1 VSDVSELDA
10 IVIGSGPNG
19 LVAALD
25 LQRAGLRVLLLEAR
39 ADRIGGGLG
48 TAPLTG
54 IEGFQHDIG
63 AAFFPFGTTSPA
75 FQGLDIPWCFAPIES
90 AHPARDGSGG
100 VITRGPTPTDAPDA
114 ARWDRVRAWYAQIQ
128 SRFLP
133 ALTGPFPN
141 VGPALALGPF
151 ELARIAASFAR
162 SGRSLSSA
170 WFRTEASRRV
180 LPGLGLHVDVGPDD
194 TFGAGI
200 GLVLGLQALT
210 GGFPVAR
217 GGSATIA
224 NVLRTAFEAAGGTV
238 RTGARVQRV
247 VVSNDR
253 ATAVVLDD
261 RTEIAAR
268 RAIVSDTSAAALYL
282 GLLGGSHQPA
292 HVRRRMERFPYGF
305 GTFKMDWALSDA
317 VPWTNEH
324 SRHAAVVHPGESVDD
339 LSRFTREVRAGQLP
353 RDPYLV
359 VGQQSLADPT
369 RAPPGKHTLWA
380 YSRVPTTFAGTW
392 DAHREAFADAIE
404 ARIEG
409 LAPGFRS
416 RILGRSIHTPDDL
429 ERANENLVHGDI
441 CGGSNAWYRQLV
453 FRPVFPYFRY
463 RTPVRAL
470 YLCSSYTHPGAGVH
484 GMCGRNAAKMVLQDV
499 A

>member
-1 VSDVSELDA
+1 MNEPDA
-10 IVIGSGPNG
+10 IVVGSGPNG
-19 LVAALD
+19 LVAALE

-39 ADRIGGGLG
+39 PDRIGGGLG

-54 IEGFQHDIG
+54 IEGFRHDIG

-75 FQGLDIPWCFAPIES
+75 FQGLDIPWRFAPIES
-90 AHPARDGSGG
+90 AHPALDGSAGI
-100 VITRGPTPTDAPDA
+100 ITRGPTPEQAPDA
-114 ARWDRVRAWYAQIQ
+114 ARWDRVRDWYARIQ

-133 ALTGPFPN
+133 ALLGPFPT
-141 VGPALALGPF
+141 VRPALALGPVD
-151 ELARIAASFAR
+151 LLRIAAAFVR
-162 SGRSLSSA
+162 SGRGVSRS

-180 LPGLGLHVDVGPDD
+180 FPGLALHVDVGPDD

-210 GGFPVAR
+210 GGFPVAE
-217 GGSATIA
+217 GGAATIA
-224 NVLRTAFEAAGGTV
+224 NVLRTAFESAGGTV

-268 RAIVSDTSAAALYL
+268 RAIVADTSAAALYL
-282 GLLGGSHQPA
+282 GLLGGAHQPGR
-292 HVRRRMERFPYGF
+292 VRRRMERFPYGF
-305 GTFKMDWALSDA
+305 GTFKMDWALSEA
-317 VPWTNEH
+317 VPWTNEDA
-324 SRHAAVVHPGESVDD
+324 RRAAVVHPGESVDD
-339 LSRFTREVRAGQLP
+339 LSRFVREVRAGELP
-353 RDPYLV
+353 RNPYLV
-359 VGQQSLADPT
+359 VGQQSLADPS
-369 RAPPGKHTLWA
+369 RAPAGKHTLWA
-380 YSRVPTTFAGTW
+380 YSRVPTTFAGKW
-392 DAHREAFADAIE
+392 DAHRETFADAVE
-404 ARIEG
+404 MRIEG

-416 RILGRSIHTPDDL
+416 RVLGRAIHTPDDL
-429 ERANENLVHGDI
+429 ERANENLVLGDI

-463 RTPVRAL
+463 RTPVRGL
-470 YLCSSYTHPGAGVH
+470 YLCSSYAHPGAGVH
-484 GMCGRNAAKMVLQDV
+484 GMCGKNAAKMVLADV